1 MLGDGQLGSKALA
14 PSGSAVVAQE
24 FRPDPIALGKPAH
37 SLLDVLPVI
46 PHDSAEFAYMRQTTR
61 TNNAAVVPE
70 YAVKPTSVYTVT
82 RVESKLDVVA
92 HLSEPVPRFWFID
105 NVALQGFLSNEL
117 DYGLRIAVEAKVLA
131 DINATSGTQT
141 QACATISPATLRK
154 SLTKLETA
162 GYDPGFILLAPV
174 DWEGVELALANQNAI
189 DYQGIPYD
197 AASRRL
203 FGTPVVVS
211 VTQAAGVSHTIARDA
226 VVLDTD
232 SRGIGVQW
240 SENAGADT
248 FAKNLIVARCEGR
261 FATSVYASL
270 GVVVGDL
277 AA

>member
-1 MLGDGQLGSKALA
+1 M
-14 PSGSAVVAQE
+14 
-24 FRPDPIALGKPAH
+24 
-37 SLLDVLPVI
+37 
-46 PHDSAEFAYMRQTTR
+46 
-61 TNNAAVVPE
+61 
-70 YAVKPTSVYTVT
+70 
-82 RVESKLDVVA
+82 
-92 HLSEPVPRFWFID
+92 
-105 NVALQGFLSNEL
+105 
-117 DYGLRIAVEAKVLA
+117 
-131 DINATSGTQT
+131 
-141 QACATISPATLRK
+141 
-154 SLTKLETA
+154 
-162 GYDPGFILLAPV
+162 ILLAPV

-270 GVVVGDL
+270 WVSSSATWQHRG
-277 AA
+277 AS